1 MEKVSDRLR
10 SALELPGRPSRTMRS
25 LHRQLQKEGRFDGS
39 HSSLYRYF
47 TGETEAPTTFVVE
60 VAAVLGVLPEWLL
73 TGNGARTEEERP
85 ATLSEVTLSQATL
98 TQAMMLRGSDM
109 AVDIARSFNGALNR
123 YTDLPLPARMIL
135 FQYLVRRM
143 RDREAAGSYEGMVR
157 ETLDTLSGIVG
168 KAPGRLVGG
177 SEDKTVVWVLNRLA
191 AAWLEDCEGT
201 PSNETKGAQ

>member
-1 MEKVSDRLR
+1 MEKVSDRMR
-10 SALELPGRPSRTMRS
+10 SALELPGRPSWTMRG
-25 LHRQLQKEGRFDGS
+25 LYRQLREEGRFDGS

-47 TGETEAPTTFVVE
+47 TGETEAPTSFVIE
-60 VAAVLGVLPEWLL
+60 VATVLGVLPEWLL

-85 ATLSEVTLSQATL
+85 ATLS
-98 TQAMMLRGSDM
+98 QAMTLRGSDM
-109 AVDIARSFNGALNR
+109 ALDIARSFNGALNR
-123 YTDLPLPARMIL
+123 YCDLPLPARMIL

>member
-47 TGETEAPTTFVVE
+47 TGETEAPTSFVIE

-85 ATLSEVTLSQATL
+85 ATLL
-98 TQAMMLRGSDM
+98 TQAMTLRGSDM
-109 AVDIARSFNGALNR
+109 ALDIARSFNGALNR
-123 YTDLPLPARMIL
+123 YSDLPLPARMIL

-143 RDREAAGSYEGMVR
+143 RGKVAAGSYEGMVR

-191 AAWLEDCEGT
+191 AVWLEDFEGT